1 MKTHRLTRTLGAGAL
16 ILVTGFLATNSFAG
30 ATSARDQEPSGHAVF
45 VESDAL
51 NNTVLSYT
59 RGTDGSI
66 SYVATYSTGGAGAA
80 AITSKAD
87 PLASQGGLTLVDH
100 GRELIATNP
109 GSNTV
114 SLFAVFGPY
123 LRLIQQVPSGGFFP
137 VSIASHDNLVAV
149 LNAGGAGSVSEYQLQ
164 WGRLVALNGETRSL
178 GLSNTTPPYFLAG
191 AGQVGYSP
199 NGQFLIATTK
209 TSANTYE
216 VFSVGNDGDLSTNA
230 TITAAANANPFSFTF
245 DSQGRVVA
253 TEAGTSSVS
262 TYSIGSGGALTL
274 VGSVGDGQ
282 AALCWIST
290 AQGYF
295 FGSNA
300 GSGNVS
306 SFGET
311 AGGVPT
317 LLNATAAITHPGTT
331 DSAAS
336 PDGAFLYV
344 ESGGSGALDAF
355 AVNAN
360 GTLTQIETLWNL
372 PQPYEGIAVS

>member
-216 VFSVGNDGDLSTNA
+216 VFSVGDDGDLSTNA